1 MYTNL
6 KVEMVKQGL
15 TIRSLSALCGIPY
28 ATLINK
34 LSKPDGQGISIK
46 QANIIRE
53 VLGVENIPI
62 EELFAWEEK

>member
-28 ATLINK
+28 MTLLGK
-34 LSKPDGQGISIK
+34 LKKPDGQGISIK

-53 VLGVENIPI
+53 VLGVEDISLD
-62 EELFAWEEK
+62 ELFAWEEK